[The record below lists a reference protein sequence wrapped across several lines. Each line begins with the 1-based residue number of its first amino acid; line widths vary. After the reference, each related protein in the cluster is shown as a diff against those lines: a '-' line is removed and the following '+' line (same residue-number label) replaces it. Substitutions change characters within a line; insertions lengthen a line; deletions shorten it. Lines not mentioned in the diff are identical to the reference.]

1 MNRSAPLCATAL
13 ALLATTGASARPLV
27 EKPDNFLDDRFEV
40 GADLTF
46 TSSTTRLRVDSS
58 SGAPGTEIN
67 AESDLNLPAKK
78 TIGRLDVLFRPAPR
92 HTIRANYLFIP
103 FERSGTGV
111 LKKDVYFKDNLY
123 HVSETMSSR
132 LDVRLV
138 GVDYAY
144 SVVRTDRVALGVAI
158 GVEGMEFAADA
169 NVPARLAEQHE
180 ARSAPVPLIG
190 VDGAARLSSR
200 WYGEANWRYLKANVS
215 QVHGAAALWNVQA
228 LYRLNPTVTLGIGYS
243 SYHVSVDSLKVGD
256 TGYFNLKTSGPM
268 LSARVGF

>member
-1 MNRSAPLCATAL
+1 MNRSAAFSASVL
-13 ALLATTGASARPLV
+13 ALLGAAGAYARPPA

-46 TSSTTRLRVDSS
+46 SSSTTRLRVDSS
-58 SGAPGTEIN
+58 SGAPGTELN

-103 FERSGTGV
+103 FDRSGTGV

-123 HVSETMSSR
+123 RVSETVSSR
-132 LDVRLV
+132 LNVRLE

-144 SVVRTDRVALGVAI
+144 SVLRTDRAAVGVAI
-158 GVEGMEFAADA
+158 GIEGMEFSADA

-180 ARSAPVPLIG
+180 ARSAPVPLVG
-190 VDGAARLSSR
+190 LDGAVRFSSH
-200 WYGEANWRYLKANVS
+200 WYGEANWRYLKANIS
-215 QVHGAAALWNVQA
+215 HVHGAAALWDVQA

>member
-1 MNRSAPLCATAL
+1 MNRSAPPCALVL
-13 ALLATTGASARPLV
+13 AVLAATGAAARPPV

-46 TSSTTRLRVDSS
+46 SSSTTRLRVDAT

-123 HVSETMSSR
+123 HVSETVSSR
-132 LDVRLV
+132 LDVRLE

-144 SVVRTDRVALGVAI
+144 SVVRTERVALGVAVGI
-158 GVEGMEFAADA
+158 EGMEFAADA

-190 VDGAARLSSR
+190 LDGAARLSSH

-215 QVHGAAALWNVQA
+215 KVRGAAALWNVQA
-228 LYRLNPTVTLGIGYS
+228 LYRVNPTVTLGIGYS

>member
-123 HVSETMSSR
+123 HVSETVSSR